1 MKMIRCVF
9 AFLFLALSL
18 LLGCNSQESTP
29 EASSVRMMQ
38 YSEIAPSP
46 EQAQSDAAESRSA
59 AIAVP
64 ASAGMLNT
72 VALAAQ
78 NLPAARII
86 IKNASLSFEV
96 SSYDVALAQ
105 IQKIAEQSDGFLTNS
120 SAYLR
125 DDNVKSGNIT
135 MRVPA
140 EQFEATLAE
149 LKKLAKKVEN
159 ENLSGNDIT
168 EEFYD
173 LTARLENKKKAETRY
188 QEILKSAKTV
198 KDILEVE
205 QALTN
210 VREEIERLEG
220 RKRYLSDQAAMSTIT
235 INLHESYPLMAQGSN
250 SFLAQIKRGFEN
262 GVQGFAEV
270 TSACITFVIAGLPL
284 FALGFVVIWLLRK
297 LLRRSKKRQTVMA
310 TPTAEKS

>member
-1 MKMIRCVF
+1 MNHTRVG
-9 AFLFLALSL
+9 LALTLSL
-18 LLGCNSQESTP
+18 LLGCNSQESAP
-29 EASSVRMMQ
+29 ESSPVRMTE
-38 YSEIAPSP
+38 YSEVAPSP
-46 EQAQSDAAESRSA
+46 ERVQSEADAAGGAEL
-59 AIAVP
+59 AVV
-64 ASAGMLNT
+64 ANAGIFNP
-72 VALAAQ
+72 VALATQ

-125 DDNVKSGNIT
+125 DDNVKSGNVT
-135 MRVPA
+135 LRVPA
-140 EQFEATLAE
+140 NQFAATLAE
-149 LKKLAKKVEN
+149 LKKLAKKIEN

-173 LTARLENKKKAETRY
+173 LTARLENKKKAEARY

-297 LLRRSKKRQTVMA
+297 FLRRSKKRQTLMA
-310 TPTAEKS
+310 TPIAEKSN